1 MKAKKGMVHEPE
13 AQLLSAEDAIRDAE
27 QLQELFRQRRQ
38 AEQPVPLR
46 VPLRVLLEALDS
58 LDQEALREIARRAE
72 ERLSAAAHAP

>member
-1 MKAKKGMVHEPE
+1 MKAKKGMAHEPDT
-13 AQLLSAEDAIRDAE
+13 QLLSAEDAIRDAQ

-72 ERLSAAAHAP
+72 ERLSAVAHAP